1 MKRIVVLGG
10 GFAGLWSAIGAAR
23 RLDEEGIG
31 PDRVRVT
38 LVERNDFHA
47 IRVRNYEDDLD
58 ATTVPLSTVLDPV
71 GVERIRGEATA
82 IDADRRIVQ
91 VRREGE
97 EVELRYDRLVY
108 ALGSR
113 LWRPP
118 IPGLGEHG
126 FDIDTYEGAKRLQAH
141 LRGLAAKEGAPGRLR
156 VLVVGAGLTGVELAC
171 ELPTRLAALSAQ
183 APDRP
188 LPEVTLADSSP
199 VIGSVMGEE
208 ARAVIAEALDAL
220 GVKVRTG
227 VRVAA
232 VDSEGVA
239 LEDGSRIDA
248 STVVWCAGMRAH
260 ALGASLPG
268 AKDELGRIEV
278 DAFMRVRG
286 VPDLF
291 AAGDAARAV
300 LDGERA
306 SMMSCQHSRPM
317 GRYAGHNAAADL
329 LGRPLLPLRIP
340 WYATVLDLGA
350 WGAVYTRGW
359 ERQVIAT
366 RELAKE
372 TKMTIN
378 RRRVYPP
385 LNGDRRSLLEAAAP
399 LVQGPPPV
407 GE

>member
-141 LRGLAAKEGAPGRLR
+141 LRGLAA
-156 VLVVGAGLTGVELAC
+156 T
-171 ELPTRLAALSAQ
+171 
-183 APDRP
+183 
-188 LPEVTLADSSP
+188 P

-300 LDGERA
+300 LDGEHA